1 MTMIWATLLRTTKV
15 GTLIHSII
23 DKCQNLSG
31 LEVTKIIEHPMNC
44 KPIARPM
51 TRFSI
56 RMPFNMLSSS
66 PERRSELRPQ
76 LVRAPSLASNFGGLN
91 DESERKIYQCA
102 GEIVA
107 LPQSCRHYLKN
118 SLNLYNHSAAY

>member
-1 MTMIWATLLRTTKV
+1 LLRTTKV

-76 LVRAPSLASNFGGLN
+76 LVRAPRVASNFHLHN
-91 DESERKIYQCA
+91 DAENRKFGYFGWKVTLCNFWGYYTSYYTFIK
-102 GEIVA
+102 IHV
-107 LPQSCRHYLKN
+107 SH
-118 SLNLYNHSAAY
+118 